1 MVTSNL
7 VLSANVSTLPLEGE
21 RGGGLLSAKVTTLPL
36 EGERGGGLLS
46 ANVTTLPLEGERG
59 GGLPV
64 ERGGGLPVERG
75 GGLPVERGGGLLSAN
90 VTAPSLTGRAGGE
103 SSRGLDSLRTTPQ
116 KTIPETIEDLDTAAV
131 SIRRPDNL
139 QQVEE
144 MDSLTG
150 DYRVGM
156 KLGTGKLG
164 TGGWLNTPILMSP
177 NEYQQWSL
185 QRSMQQFYRQK
196 NRESYETSGKKSK
209 FDFTDMKFDLGP
221 AEKIFGPG
229 GVQIKTQGDAQ
240 VKLGG
245 THKNVKN
252 PSLAA
257 NRRKTFSF
265 DFDMKINLSV
275 NGKVG
280 DKINMNIN
288 YNTEATF
295 DYDAQ
300 QLKLKYD
307 GKEDEIIKLVEAGN
321 VSMPSN
327 STLIHGVS
335 SLFGLRT
342 DLQFGKLK
350 LQTVVSQ
357 KKSASKS
364 VSSKGGSQTTNFE
377 ISAVDYEE
385 NRHFWL
391 AHYFRDNY
399 DRWMK
404 TLPTIA
410 SGVTLKRVE
419 LWVTNK
425 NASVQNNR
433 NIIAFTDLGET
444 NHITNRLWKT
454 TGTAAFPYNRANDLY
469 DKIIQNHPD
478 ARDISLVTNEL
489 DGIDPTFNGGKDYE
503 KLQSARLLS
512 SSEYTLNYALGYV
525 TLNFQLQPDEVL
537 AAAFEYTLNGQTY
550 QVGEFASDLT
560 DNTQCLFVKAIKSTT
575 SSPRMGNWPLMMKN
589 VYALGATSTQREK
602 FRLDVKYQ
610 NDTAGVYQTYLPE
623 SKLKSIPLLRAVNL
637 DRLDNNNR
645 SNSDGQFDYVEG
657 YTISKGRI
665 FFPVAEPFGDH
676 LRQWIGDD
684 ALADKYCFDA
694 LYDST
699 KTIAKQIAE
708 QNKFQL
714 AGRYKGTNGA
724 EIDLGATNITPGSV
738 VVTAG
743 GVTLTE
749 NVDYRVDYSMGMVT
763 ILNQSII
770 DAGTK
775 IDAHVESDDT
785 YGMQRKTFLGVN
797 WDYEFS
803 KNFVIG
809 GTLQFLNEQP
819 LTTKVTMGA
828 EPLKNTLWG
837 LHMDWKKESQW
848 LTNALNAIPLL
859 NFTVPSQIAFSA
871 DFAQLIAGQNHRVQG
886 AASYM
891 DDFENTKTRWSIST
905 PTAWMMSSV
914 PTPIEG
920 SKLTNDVRSGYQ
932 RALLSWYYI
941 DPIFTRRSSS
951 LTPGHIKS
959 DLNQLSDSYVREV
972 YERDLYP
979 NRRQN
984 SYSEAASLNVLNL
997 AYYPTERGAYNL
1009 NPDLDA
1015 QGRLTRPAE
1024 NWGGMMRK
1032 VDNPDFEAQN
1042 YEYIEFWLLDPF
1054 LYTGSDPSYGGELY
1068 FNLGEISEDVLKDGK
1083 KFYESGLPIDD
1094 NQQYFEETVWGRVP
1108 TSTSVT
1114 YAFNNEGG
1122 ARARQDIGLNGLNST
1137 QERTFGIYKDYLAA
1151 IQGKVSPAVYD
1162 SIAADPAGD
1171 DYHYYRGTD
1180 FDRDQVSILER
1191 YKRINL
1197 PEGNSPDTNNSP
1209 ESYETAYK
1217 TTPDVEDINQ
1227 DYTLNEYEKY
1237 FQYHVSLHPQDTL
1250 IGRNYISDIR
1260 RVTATLRNGEKRVER
1275 WFQFRIP
1282 LEEYERAVG
1291 GITDFTSIRF
1301 IRIYLTGFQKP
1312 IILRFATLD
1321 LVQADWRSYEQALY
1335 NGKAPAVSASL
1346 EVGAVNIEENNE
1358 KLPVNYVL
1366 PPGISRVTDP
1376 AQTQLVEE
1384 NEQALSL
1391 IAKNLSPGDAR
1402 AVFKNCNYDM
1412 RQYKHLQ
1419 LFVHANALANDITD
1433 LRDGETS
1440 IFLRVG
1446 SDYKSNF
1453 YEYEV
1458 PLQLTPEGRYDQYS
1472 GADCRKV
1479 WPAEN
1484 MIDIE
1489 LEKFTELKRDRN
1501 REKSL
1506 GNTSYNQEF
1515 SKFDDDRPSNKI
1527 TVMGNPTLGEVKTIM
1542 IGIRNNGRTV
1552 KSVEVWANEMRLQEF
1567 SNEGGWAAQAA
1578 LNIQLSDLGSV
1589 NLQGHYEKAG
1599 FGGIEQSVSERSNDN
1614 TFDYT
1619 ITTQLDFGKLLPP
1632 KAKVNVP
1639 FYYSYAK
1646 ETVSPKY
1653 NPLDTDME
1661 LSDALDATTSKHE
1674 RDSISDLTTKKQT
1687 TKNLSLSGVKVN
1699 IQSRKHP
1706 MPYDPANFTFNYSHS
1721 HSYSSGETTAYEH
1734 EKSWRGGMN
1743 YNWTPNWKAW
1753 EPFKNIKSKSKWL
1766 DLLKAQNFSFA
1777 PQSLSFNTDIVRTY
1791 YEIQERDMEN
1801 LESPT
1806 AIPVRWTPSFLW
1818 NREFNLRWDLTRA
1831 LHFTFQS
1838 GTQAEIEE
1846 PYTPVNKDLYFDSY
1860 SAWKD
1865 SVLHSIKGFGTPL
1878 DYNQNAQL
1886 SYKVPFEK
1894 LPLTDWIQADGTYQ
1908 ATYSWKRGAEMEDG
1922 STLGNRI
1929 NTQRSVNINGRL
1941 NLETLY
1947 NHSGFLADANKR
1959 FTASTV
1965 KSEAKK
1971 KDQAKKKE
1979 QEAKKKEE
1987 EAAARK
1993 RAEAEK
1999 KAAAGDST
2007 ALKALQDPNAGPQS
2021 NAKGKSAQKEKEFKG
2036 FAGEVTLNP
2045 DSAVELK
2052 HGQKSNR
2059 IRVTAKDEKGKTYEI
2074 KYKRVDENTIR
2085 IMPPKELKKYRG
2097 QQAEKERQRQLI
2109 AEADSLTALLDSIG
2123 RTLAALDAIIVDSTS
2138 VDSTDVASAV
2148 VDSTDVD
2155 SQGKEAKG
2163 VKSKGKKSADA
2174 DSKDKDSEGK
2184 DSKDKDSDGKKKA
2197 LTKQE
2202 NRIRKQLDKLTAQI
2216 KKDSIAAN
2224 EEKAEK
2230 DVARKNNKGGSGND
2244 ANDDALKEMKLR
2256 VNVVALPKVEDQKWY
2271 QWAQAGARFL
2281 MMLRNVSVSYRNTY
2295 ALGLPGFMPNVG
2307 DMLGQRKM
2315 GGLMS
2320 PGLDF
2325 AFGLVGDSYIDRA
2338 QENHWLLNSDSLSE
2352 AATTNGTED
2361 IQIKATV
2368 EPIPDLKIDL
2378 NASRT
2383 KNNTKSIQYMF
2394 AGNPTTQ
2401 TGTFNM
2407 TTISIATAFKSRGNV
2422 GNGYSSTTFDE
2433 FQRNLDIMQQ
2443 RVEQRYVGTQYP
2455 KGVGNS
2461 GDFDPANG
2469 TVDKYSSDVMV
2480 PAFLAAYTG
2489 RNAASTPLDIFPAL
2503 TQILPNWSLSYKGL
2517 SNLPWIRDH
2526 LKSVTLNHTY
2536 KSIYSVGSYNTY
2548 SSWVEYMHG
2557 SDLGYVQNTTTG
2569 TYIPSS
2575 MYDISTVS
2583 INEGFTPLIG
2593 LNVTLQNNMTLKAEY
2608 RKTRVLTLSMTSAQI
2623 NEASSADLVF
2633 GWGYKIDDFKI
2644 GSLFSKSRSQKA
2656 SSKNSKNNQKGN
2668 GNEDAGNAG
2677 QRNNRNNNNNRSS
2690 NRSNFAHALNLRFD
2704 FSIRNQD
2711 AITRNI
2717 QTNLSEVTS
2726 GNNVLKASFA
2736 ADYSMSRWV
2745 TFSLY
2750 YDLQRNEPLLSTS
2763 SYPTITQDF
2772 GFNLKF
2778 TLTRQ

>member
-1 MVTSNL
+1 MRNPLDHRFLLLL
-7 VLSANVSTLPLEGE
+7 VFFLWTNASLFAQSPGTNGGREGGDGVPALAV
-21 RGGGLLSAKVTTLPL
+21 R
-36 EGERGGGLLS
+36 
-46 ANVTTLPLEGERG
+46 
-59 GGLPV
+59 
-64 ERGGGLPVERG
+64 
-75 GGLPVERGGGLLSAN
+75 
-90 VTAPSLTGRAGGE
+90 
-103 SSRGLDSLRTTPQ
+103 PQ
-116 KTIPETIEDLDTAAV
+116 KTAPETVEDLDSAAI
-131 SIRRPDNL
+131 SLHLPDNL
-139 QQVEE
+139 QQVTEL
-144 MDSLTG
+144 DSLTG
-150 DYRVGM
+150 NYRVGT
-156 KLGTGKLG
+156 KLGK
-164 TGGWLNTPILMSP
+164 GGFLNVPIWMTPS
-177 NEYQQWSL
+177 EYQQWSL
-185 QRSMQQFYRQK
+185 TRSMRGFYRQK
-196 NRESYETSGKKSK
+196 NREAYESEGKSK
-209 FDFTDMKFDLGP
+209 FDFTDLQFDLGP

-229 GVQIKTQGDAQ
+229 GVQIKTQGSAELK
-240 VKLGG
+240 VGG
-245 THKNVKN
+245 NLKNVKN

-257 NRRKTFSF
+257 NRRKTFGF
-265 DFDMKINLSV
+265 DFDEKINLSV
-275 NGKVG
+275 TGKVG
-280 DKINMNIN
+280 DKVNMKID

-295 DYDAQ
+295 DVDAQ

-327 STLIHGVS
+327 SNLIHGVS

-364 VSSKGGSQTTNFE
+364 VSSKGGSQTTNYE

-404 TLPTIA
+404 TLPTVS
-410 SGVTLKRVE
+410 SGILLKRVE

-425 NASVQNNR
+425 NASTQNNR
-433 NIIAFTDLGET
+433 NIIAFTDLGEAQ
-444 NHITNRLWKT
+444 HISNPLWSST
-454 TGTAAFPYNRANDLY
+454 STGNQPNNRANTLY
-469 DKIIQNHPD
+469 QNIVSNHPG
-478 ARDISLVTNEL
+478 ARDISTSTTEL
-489 DGIDPTFNGGKDYE
+489 DGIDPTFSGGTDYE

-512 SSEYTLNYALGYV
+512 SSEYSLNSALGYV
-525 TLNFQLQPDEVL
+525 SLNFQLQPDEVL
-537 AAAFEYTLNGQTY
+537 AVAFEYTLNGQTY

-560 DNTQCLFVKAIKSTT
+560 DNTQCLYVKALKSTT
-575 SSPRMGNWPLMMKN
+575 SSPRIGNWPLMMKN
-589 VYALGATSTQREK
+589 VYSLGATSTQREK

-623 SKLKSIPLLRAVNL
+623 ATLKSTPLLRAMNL

-645 SNSDGQFDYVEG
+645 ANADGQFDYVEG

-665 FFPVAEPFGDH
+665 IFPVAEPFGDH
-676 LRQWIGDD
+676 LRQWIGNND
-684 ALADKYCFDA
+684 LADKYCFDA

-708 QNKFQL
+708 QDKFLL

-724 EIDLGATNITPGSV
+724 EIDLGASNISPGSV

-763 ILNQSII
+763 ILNQSLI

-785 YGMQRKTFLGVN
+785 YGMQRKTFLGLN
-797 WDYEFS
+797 WDYEYS
-803 KNFVIG
+803 KNLVFG
-809 GTLQFLNEQP
+809 GTFQFLNEQP
-819 LTTKVTMGA
+819 LTTKVTMGS

-859 NFTVPSQIAFSA
+859 NFTAPSQISFSA
-871 DFAQLIAGQNHRVQG
+871 DFAQLIAGQNHSVQG
-886 AASYM
+886 NASYM
-891 DDFENTKTRWSIST
+891 DDFENTKTRWSISS
-905 PTAWMMSSV
+905 PTSWMLSSV
-914 PTPIEG
+914 PTEFEG

-932 RALLSWYYI
+932 RALLAWYYI

-951 LTPGHIKS
+951 LTPSHIKS

-979 NRRQN
+979 NKRQN

-1009 NPDLDA
+1009 NPELDT
-1015 QGRLTRPAE
+1015 QGRLTRPQE

-1032 VDNPDFEAQN
+1032 VENPDFEAQN

-1054 LYTGSDPSYGGELY
+1054 LYTGSDQSYGGELY
-1068 FNLGEISEDVLKDGK
+1068 FDLGEISEDVLKDGK

-1094 NQQYFEETVWGRVP
+1094 NPLYYTETIWGRVP
-1108 TSTSVT
+1108 TSTSSVT
-1114 YAFNNEGG
+1114 YAFNNESG
-1122 ARARQDIGLNGLNST
+1122 ARARQDVGLNGINS
-1137 QERTFGIYKDYLAA
+1137 EVEKEYGIYKDYLAA
-1151 IQGKVSPAVYD
+1151 IQGKVSPEVFD
-1162 SIAADPAGD
+1162 SIANDPAGD

-1180 FDRDQVSILER
+1180 FDRDQVSILDR

-1197 PEGNSPDTNNSP
+1197 PEGNSPDTENSP

-1227 DYTLNEYEKY
+1227 DYTLNEYEK
-1237 FQYHVSLHPQDTL
+1237 FFHYHVSLHPQDTL
-1250 IGRNYISDIR
+1250 VGRNYITDIR
-1260 RVTATLRNGEKRVER
+1260 RVTASLRNGDKRVER

-1282 LEEYERAVG
+1282 LEEYERAEG
-1291 GITDFTSIRF
+1291 GISDFTSIRF
-1301 IRIYLTGFQKP
+1301 IRMYLTGFEKP

-1321 LVQADWRSYEQALY
+1321 LVQADWRGYEQALY
-1335 NGKAPAVSASL
+1335 SGKAPAVSANL
-1346 EVGAVNIEENNE
+1346 EIGAVNIEENNE

-1440 IFLRVG
+1440 VFLRVG

-1472 GADCRKV
+1472 AADCRAV
-1479 WPAEN
+1479 WPEEN
-1484 MIDIE
+1484 MIDIA
-1489 LEKFTELKRDRN
+1489 LEKFTALKKERN

-1506 GNTSYNQEF
+1506 GNVSYNQEY
-1515 SKFDDDRPSNKI
+1515 SQFDSDRPSNKI

-1542 IGIRNNGRTV
+1542 IGVRNNGRTV

-1599 FGGIEQSVSERSNDN
+1599 FGGIEQSVSERSNEN
-1614 TFDYT
+1614 TLEYT
-1619 ITTQLDFGKLLPP
+1619 VTTQLDLGKLLPP

-1639 FYYSYAK
+1639 LYYSYSK
-1646 ETVSPKY
+1646 ESVKPRY

-1661 LSDALDATTSKHE
+1661 LSDALDATTTQHE
-1674 RDSISDLTTKKQT
+1674 YDSISSLTTRLQT

-1699 IQSRKHP
+1699 IQNRKHP

-1721 HSYSSGETTAYEH
+1721 HTESSGETIVYER
-1734 EKSWRGGMN
+1734 EQAWKGGMN
-1743 YNWTPNWKAW
+1743 YSWNPNWKAW

-1777 PQSLSFNTDIVRTY
+1777 PQSISFNTDIARTY

-1801 LESPT
+1801 LESSA

-1818 NREFNLRWDLTRA
+1818 NRDFNLRWDFTKA

-1838 GTQAEIEE
+1838 GTRAEIEE
-1846 PYTPVNKDLYFDSY
+1846 PYTPVNKDLYADSY
-1860 SAWKD
+1860 TAWKD
-1865 SVLHSIKGFGTPL
+1865 SVVHSLRGFGTPL
-1878 DYNQNAQL
+1878 DYSQSTQL

-1894 LPLTDWIQADGTYQ
+1894 LPLTDWIQADGSYQ
-1908 ATYSWKRGAEMEDG
+1908 SQYSWKRGAELEDG
-1922 STLGNRI
+1922 STFGNTI
-1929 NTQRSVNINGRL
+1929 NTQRSLNINGRL

-1947 NHSGFLADANKR
+1947 AHSKFLQEANKR
-1959 FTASTV
+1959 FNPSTI
-1965 KSEAKK
+1965 KSEARK

-1979 QEAKKKEE
+1979 KDAKKKEQ
-1987 EAAARK
+1987 EAEAKK
-1993 RAEAEK
+1993 RAEAER

-2007 ALKALQDPNAGPQS
+2007 DLKALDDPSKAKPQS
-2021 NAKGKSAQKEKEFKG
+2021 NAKGKSAQKDKQFKG
-2036 FAGEVTLNP
+2036 FSGEVTLNP
-2045 DSAVELK
+2045 DSAVEVK
-2052 HGQKSNR
+2052 HGQKSRR
-2059 IRVTAKDEKGKTYEI
+2059 IRVTAKTEDGKVYAI

-2085 IMPPKELKKYRG
+2085 ILPPKELR
-2097 QQAEKERQRQLI
+2097 QQRKEQLRRDKDK
-2109 AEADSLTALLDSIG
+2109 AALPDSLLALN
-2123 RTLAALDAIIVDSTS
+2123 DSTGLQ
-2138 VDSTDVASAV
+2138 DSTAV
-2148 VDSTDVD
+2148 EDT
-2155 SQGKEAKG
+2155 KKG
-2163 VKSKGKKSADA
+2163 EDA
-2174 DSKDKDSEGK
+2174 EPLKD
-2184 DSKDKDSDGKKKA
+2184 
-2197 LTKQE
+2197 L
-2202 NRIRKQLDKLTAQI
+2202 
-2216 KKDSIAAN
+2216 
-2224 EEKAEK
+2224 
-2230 DVARKNNKGGSGND
+2230 
-2244 ANDDALKEMKLR
+2244 KLR
-2256 VNVVALPKVEDQKWY
+2256 VNVMALPKAEEQGWY

-2281 MMLRNVSVSYRNTY
+2281 MMLRNVSFSYRNTY
-2295 ALGLPGFMPNVG
+2295 ALGVSGFMPNVG
-2307 DMLGQRKM
+2307 DMLGQRKL
-2315 GGLMS
+2315 GGIMS
-2320 PGLDF
+2320 PGLDY
-2325 AFGLVGDSYIDRA
+2325 AFGLVDDSYVDRA
-2338 QENHWLLNSDSLSE
+2338 QERGWLISNDSANVAASTNS
-2352 AATTNGTED
+2352 TED
-2361 IQIKATV
+2361 IQIKATL
-2368 EPIPDLKIDL
+2368 EPLPDLKIDL

-2383 KNNTKSIQYMF
+2383 QNRTKSMQYVF

-2401 TGTFNM
+2401 TGSFNM
-2407 TTISIATAFKSRGNV
+2407 TTISIRTAFKSRGNAD
-2422 GNGYSSTTFDE
+2422 NGYSSEPFRR
-2433 FQRNLDIMQQ
+2433 FQNYLDIMQQ
-2443 RVEQRYVGTQYP
+2443 RVEQRYAGVTYP
-2455 KGVGNS
+2455 SGVGYT
-2461 GDFDPANG
+2461 GTFDPANG
-2469 TVDKYSSDVMV
+2469 TVDKYSTDVMV

-2489 RNAASTPLDIFPAL
+2489 HSASSSPLDIFPAL
-2503 TQILPNWSLSYKGL
+2503 TSILPNWNFSYKGL
-2517 SNLPWIRDH
+2517 SNLPWVRDH
-2526 LKSVTLNHTY
+2526 LKSVTLTHGY
-2536 KSIYSVGSYNTY
+2536 KSVYSVGSYNTY

-2557 SDLGYVQNTTTG
+2557 SDLGFVQNATSG
-2569 TYIPSS
+2569 TYVPSS
-2575 MYDISTVS
+2575 MYDVSTVS
-2583 INEGFTPLIG
+2583 INEAFSPLIG

-2623 NEASSADLVF
+2623 NEASSADIVL
-2633 GWGYKIDDFKI
+2633 GWGYKIDDFKMS
-2644 GSLFSKSRSQKA
+2644 SLFNTKSSSQRA
-2656 SSKNSKNNQKGN
+2656 S
-2668 GNEDAGNAG
+2668 A
-2677 QRNNRNNNNNRSS
+2677 RNRSRGKS
-2690 NRSNFAHALNLRFD
+2690 GSKDEDEENASGKRTANQRTSGRNTFAHALNLRFD
-2704 FSIRNQD
+2704 FSLRNQD

-2717 QTNLSEVTS
+2717 QTNLSEATS
-2726 GNNVLKASFA
+2726 GNSALKASFA

-2745 TFSLY
+2745 TFSLF
-2750 YDLQRNEPLLSTS
+2750 YDLQRNEPLLSS
-2763 SYPTITQDF
+2763 SAYPTITQDF

-2778 TLTRQ
+2778 TLTR

>member
-1 MVTSNL
+1 M
-7 VLSANVSTLPLEGE
+7 LSANALPYQVPASPLSYG
-21 RGGGLLSAKVTTLPL
+21 RGI
-36 EGERGGGLLS
+36 
-46 ANVTTLPLEGERG
+46 
-59 GGLPV
+59 
-64 ERGGGLPVERG
+64 
-75 GGLPVERGGGLLSAN
+75 
-90 VTAPSLTGRAGGE
+90 GGE
-103 SSRGLDSLRTTPQ
+103 IMDSLHTTPQ
-116 KTIPETIEDLDTAAV
+116 KTAPETYEDLDTTAV

-139 QQVEE
+139 QQVVE

-150 DYRVGM
+150 HYRVGM
-156 KLGTGKLG
+156 KLGLGKPG
-164 TGGWLNTPILMSP
+164 SGSWLTTPFLMSP
-177 NEYQQWSL
+177 DEYQSWSL
-185 QRSMQQFYRQK
+185 KRSMQQYYRQK
-196 NRESYETSGKKSK
+196 NQEAYSTSGKSK

-229 GVQIKTQGDAQ
+229 GVQIKTQGSAELK
-240 VKLGG
+240 VGG

-252 PSLAA
+252 PSLAS

-265 DFDMKINLSV
+265 DFDEKINLSV
-275 NGKVG
+275 TGKVG
-280 DKINMNIN
+280 DKVNMNIN
-288 YNTEATF
+288 CNTVDTF
-295 DYDAQ
+295 DFDAQ

-307 GKEDEIIKLVEAGN
+307 GKEDEIVKLVEAGN
-321 VSMPSN
+321 ISMPSN
-327 STLIHGVS
+327 SNLIRGVS

-350 LQTVVSQ
+350 LQAVVSQ

-364 VSSKGGSQTTNFE
+364 VSSKGGSQTTNYE

-391 AHYFRDNY
+391 SHYFRDNY
-399 DRWMK
+399 DQWMR

-410 SGVTLKRVE
+410 SGVTMKRVE

-433 NIIAFTDLGET
+433 SIIAFTDLGEGDAR
-444 NHITNRLWKT
+444 HISNSQWE
-454 TGTAAFPYNRANDLY
+454 GSGANSHPHNRANTLY
-469 DKIIQNHPD
+469 QDIVSKHPD
-478 ARDISLVTNEL
+478 ARDISKATTEL
-489 DGIDPTFNGGKDYE
+489 DAIEDFDGGKDYE

-512 SSEYTLNYALGYV
+512 SAEYTLNSALGYV
-525 TLNFQLQPDEVL
+525 SLNFQLQPDEVL
-537 AAAFEYTLNGQTY
+537 AVAFEYTLNGQTY

-560 DNTQCLFVKAIKSTT
+560 DNTQSLYVKALKSTT
-575 SSPRMGNWPLMMKN
+575 SSPRMANWPLMMKN
-589 VYALGATSTQREK
+589 IYSLGATSTQREK
-602 FRLDVKYQ
+602 FRLEVKYQ

-623 SKLKSIPLLRAVNL
+623 ARLKNTPLLRAMNL
-637 DRLDNNNR
+637 DRLDNNSR

-665 FFPVAEPFGDH
+665 IFPVAEPFGDH
-676 LRQWIGDD
+676 LRQWIGDN
-684 ALADKYCFDA
+684 AIADRYCFDA

-708 QNKFQL
+708 QNKFLL

-763 ILNQSII
+763 ILNQSLI

-785 YGMQRKTFLGVN
+785 YAMQRKTFLGLN

-803 KNFVIG
+803 KNFVVG
-809 GTLQFLNEQP
+809 GTFQFLNEQP
-819 LTTKVTMGA
+819 LTTKVTMGS

-848 LTNALNAIPLL
+848 LTNALDAIPLL
-859 NFTVPSQIAFSA
+859 NFTAPSQISFSA
-871 DFAQLIAGQNHRVQG
+871 DFAQLVAGQNHRVQG
-886 AASYM
+886 SASYM

-905 PTAWMMSSV
+905 PTSWMLSSV
-914 PTPIEG
+914 PTPFEG
-920 SKLTNDVRSGYQ
+920 SKMTNDVRSGYQ
-932 RALLSWYYI
+932 RALLAWYYI

-979 NRRQN
+979 NKRQN

-1009 NPDLDA
+1009 NPDLDER
-1015 QGRLTRPAE
+1015 GRLTHPKE
-1024 NWGGMMRK
+1024 KWGGMMRK
-1032 VDNPDFEAQN
+1032 TDNPDFEAQN
-1042 YEYIEFWLLDPF
+1042 FEYIEFWMLDPF
-1054 LYTGSDPSYGGELY
+1054 LYTGDDQSYGGELY
-1068 FNLGEISEDVLKDGK
+1068 FDLGEVSEDVLRDGK

-1094 NQQYFEETVWGRVP
+1094 NQKYFTETVWGRVP
-1108 TSTSVT
+1108 TSTSSVT

-1122 ARARQDIGLNGLNST
+1122 ARAKQDVGLNGLNSS
-1137 QERTFGIYKDYLAA
+1137 QESNYKAYQDYLTA
-1151 IQGKVSPAVYD
+1151 IQGKVSPEVFD

-1180 FDRDQVSILER
+1180 FDSERRSILDR

-1197 PEGNSPDTNNSP
+1197 PEGNSPDTDNSP

-1237 FQYHVSLHPQDTL
+1237 FQYHVSLHPQDTVV
-1250 IGRNYISDIR
+1250 GRNFISDIR
-1260 RVTATLRNGEKRVER
+1260 RVTASLRNGEKRVER

-1282 LEEYERAVG
+1282 LEEYERAEG

-1301 IRIYLTGFQKP
+1301 IRMYLTGFEKP

-1321 LVQADWRSYEQALY
+1321 LVQADWRSYEQSLY
-1335 NGKAPAVSASL
+1335 GGQTPAISANL

-1358 KLPVNYVL
+1358 KQPVNYVL

-1440 IFLRVG
+1440 VFLRVG

-1472 GADCRKV
+1472 AADCRAV

-1484 MIDIE
+1484 MIDID
-1489 LEKFTELKRDRN
+1489 LEKLTHLKRDRN

-1506 GNTSYNQEF
+1506 GNASYNQEF
-1515 SKFDDDRPSNKI
+1515 SQFDNERPSNRM

-1614 TFDYT
+1614 TLDYT
-1619 ITTQLDFGKLLPP
+1619 ITTQLDFGKILPP

-1653 NPLDTDME
+1653 NPLDSDME

-1674 RDSISDLTTKKQT
+1674 RDSISSLTTRQQI

-1699 IQSRKHP
+1699 IQSTKHP

-1721 HSYSSGETTAYEH
+1721 HTENKGETIVYEY
-1734 EKSWRGGMN
+1734 EKSWRGGLN
-1743 YNWTPNWKAW
+1743 YNWTPNWKPW

-1766 DLLKAQNFSFA
+1766 DLVKAQNFSFA
-1777 PQSLSFNTDIVRTY
+1777 PQSLTFNTDIVRTY

-1801 LESPT
+1801 LESPA
-1806 AIPVRWTPSFLW
+1806 AIPVRWTPTFLW
-1818 NREFNLRWDLTRA
+1818 NREFNLRWDLTKA

-1838 GTQAEIEE
+1838 GTHAEIEE
-1846 PYTPVNKDLYFDSY
+1846 PYTPVNKDLYADHY

-1865 SVLHSIKGFGTPL
+1865 SVMHSLRGFGTPL
-1878 DYNQNAQL
+1878 DYSQSAQL
-1886 SYKVPFEK
+1886 SYKVPFDK
-1894 LPLTDWIQADGTYQ
+1894 IPLTDWLQADGTYQ
-1908 ATYSWKRGAEMEDG
+1908 ANYSWKRGAELEDG
-1922 STLGNRI
+1922 STLGNTI
-1929 NTQRSVNINGRL
+1929 NTQRSVNINGRM

-1947 NHSGFLADANKR
+1947 NHSKFLQEANKR
-1959 FTASTV
+1959 FSTSTI

-1987 EAAARK
+1987 EAAAK
-1993 RAEAEK
+1993 ARAEAEK

-2007 ALKALQDPNAGPQS
+2007 ALKTLNDPSKATPQS
-2021 NAKGKSAQKEKEFKG
+2021 NAKGKSPQKDKQFKG
-2036 FAGEVTLNP
+2036 FAGEVTLNA
-2045 DSAVELK
+2045 DSAILLN
-2052 HGQKSNR
+2052 HGQKSKR
-2059 IRVTAKDEKGKTYEI
+2059 IRVTAKDENGKTYDI
-2074 KYKRVDENTIR
+2074 KFKRIDENTIS
-2085 IMPPKELKKYRG
+2085 ILPPKELQEQRK
-2097 QQAEKERQRQLI
+2097 KERKRKMDEVSDSLMAASDSIVADSAAADAPDTHPRLKKKNQKETAEDI
-2109 AEADSLTALLDSIG
+2109 AETIE
-2123 RTLAALDAIIVDSTS
+2123 TL
-2138 VDSTDVASAV
+2138 
-2148 VDSTDVD
+2148 
-2155 SQGKEAKG
+2155 QK
-2163 VKSKGKKSADA
+2163 
-2174 DSKDKDSEGK
+2174 
-2184 DSKDKDSDGKKKA
+2184 
-2197 LTKQE
+2197 
-2202 NRIRKQLDKLTAQI
+2202 
-2216 KKDSIAAN
+2216 
-2224 EEKAEK
+2224 
-2230 DVARKNNKGGSGND
+2230 
-2244 ANDDALKEMKLR
+2244 KLR
-2256 VNVVALPKVEDQKWY
+2256 VNVVALPKAEDQKWY

-2295 ALGLPGFMPNVG
+2295 ALALPGFMPNVG
-2307 DMLGQRKM
+2307 DMLGQRKL
-2315 GGLMS
+2315 GGVMS

-2338 QENHWLLNSDSLSE
+2338 QDNHWLLNEESV
-2352 AATTNGTED
+2352 ATPASTNGTED
-2361 IQIKATV
+2361 VQIKATL
-2368 EPIPDLKIDL
+2368 EPLPDLKIDL

-2383 KNNTKSIQYMF
+2383 VNRTKSIQYMY

-2401 TGTFNM
+2401 TGSFNM
-2407 TTISIATAFKSRGNV
+2407 TTISIRTAFKSRGSA
-2422 GNGYSSTTFDE
+2422 GDGYSSPTFTR
-2433 FQRNLDIMQQ
+2433 FQEYLDVMQR
-2443 RVEQRYVGTQYP
+2443 RVENLYAGTQYP
-2455 KGVGNS
+2455 AGVGHT
-2461 GDFDPANG
+2461 GTFDPANG
-2469 TVDKYSSDVMV
+2469 TVDKYSTDVMV

-2489 RNAASTPLDIFPAL
+2489 RSAANTPLDLFPAL
-2503 TQILPNWSLSYKGL
+2503 TRILPNWSLSYKGL
-2517 SNLPWIRDH
+2517 SNLPWVRDH
-2526 LKSVTLNHTY
+2526 LKSVTLTHGY

-2548 SSWVEYMHG
+2548 SSWIEYMHG
-2557 SDLGYVQNTTTG
+2557 SELGFVQNTTTG
-2569 TYIPSS
+2569 SYVPSS
-2575 MYDISTVS
+2575 MYDVSTVS
-2583 INEGFTPLIG
+2583 INEAFSPLIG

-2623 NEASSADLVF
+2623 NEASSSDIVF
-2633 GWGYKIDDFKI
+2633 GWGYKIDDFKV
-2644 GSLFSKSRSQKA
+2644 GSLFSSRSSSQRA
-2656 SSKNSKNNQKGN
+2656 SSKNSKNTKGKGDD
-2668 GNEDAGNAG
+2668 GNDDAPGKKA
-2677 QRNNRNNNNNRSS
+2677 SS
-2690 NRSNFAHALNLRFD
+2690 TNKKSGSSKSTFAHALNLRFD
-2704 FSIRNQD
+2704 FSVRNQD

-2717 QTNLSEVTS
+2717 QTNLSEATS
-2726 GNNVLKASFA
+2726 GTKALKASFA

-2750 YDLQRNEPLLSTS
+2750 YDLQRNEPLLSS
-2763 SYPTITQDF
+2763 SAYPTITQDF

-2778 TLTRQ
+2778 TLTR